1 MAITA
6 QEQDRLAGALTE
18 IRPHL
23 NERQWRLLLGAQAR
37 AVGRGGIKLV
47 ARAAGASVDTVGRGA
62 GELEAGISPDDRVR
76 AVGAGRRSVEAVD
89 PGLVAAVEALVAP
102 ESRGDPQ
109 SPLRMD
115 DQVQRPAGRGVD
127 HPGTSGGC
135 ADGRP
140 TADPGRVLTCRATP
154 RRSRANSTRTG
165 TPSSAT
171 SPRRVVASQ
180 AAGDPVISV
189 DTKKKLLVGNYANG
203 GAEWEPTGAPRRT
216 NVHDFADPELGKAV
230 PYGVYDVTA
239 NTGWVNVGT
248 DADTGQFAV
257 ESIRRWW
264 HAVGQTNYPAARR
277 VLITADSGGSNGS
290 RLRLWK
296 TELATFAAETD
307 LEITVLHLPPGPP
320 SGTTSNTACSV
331 TSR

>member
-109 SPLRMD
+109 SPLRWTTKSTA
-115 DQVQRPAGRGVD
+115 RLAEELTTRG
-127 HPGTSGGC
+127 HP
-135 ADGRP
+135 
-140 TADPGRVLTCRATP
+140 V
-154 RRSRANSTRTG
+154 
-165 TPSSAT
+165 
-171 SPRRVVASQ
+171 
-180 AAGDPVISV
+180 
-189 DTKKKLLVGNYANG
+189 
-203 GAEWEPTGAPRRT
+203 
-216 NVHDFADPELGKAV
+216 
-230 PYGVYDVTA
+230 
-239 NTGWVNVGT
+239 
-248 DADTGQFAV
+248 
-257 ESIRRWW
+257 
-264 HAVGQTNYPAARR
+264 AARTVAR
-277 VLITADSGGSNGS
+277 LLTQAGYSLGLELHDHGQKHARRDTPEWAELIVARALGGS
-290 RLRLWK
+290 
-296 TELATFAAETD
+296 A
-307 LEITVLHLPPGPP
+307 P
-320 SGTTSNTACSV
+320 
-331 TSR
+331 